1 MRSVKLVLVV
11 AVCVLGLSLLASA
24 GQNQFGVADT
34 RQITFDHPIW
44 VGDTLL
50 PSGDYQVTHSMQG
63 DTHIMVFKQ
72 QGGKKPVEVSVKCK
86 LVPLPAK
93 AVQTEKIYVY
103 NDKNE
108 RVLQAL
114 IFRGDMAR
122 HQF

>member
-1 MRSVKLVLVV
+1 MRFVNVMLVV

-34 RQITFDHPIW
+34 RQITFDRPIW
-44 VGDTLL
+44 VGGTLL
-50 PSGDYQVTHSMQG
+50 PSGDYQVLHTMKG
-63 DTHIMVFKQ
+63 DTHIMVFKK
-72 QGGKKPVEVSVKCK
+72 QGGKAPIEVSVKCQ

-93 AVQTEKIYVY
+93 AGQTEKIYIL

-114 IFRGDMAR
+114 IFRGDTAR

>member
-1 MRSVKLVLVV
+1 MRFVKIMLVV
-11 AVCVLGLSLLASA
+11 AVCVLGLSVLASA

-34 RQITFDHPIW
+34 RQITFDHPMW

-50 PSGDYQVTHSMQG
+50 PSGDYQVLHTMQG

-72 QGGKKPVEVSVKCK
+72 LGGKAAKEVSVKCQ
-86 LVPLPAK
+86 LVKLPAK
-93 AVQTEKIYVY
+93 AAQTEKIYIY

-114 IFRGDMAR
+114 IFRGDTAR